1 MIMDSKIKIIMN
13 FLRASTLLN
22 RTGLKLVEG
31 TDLASVQQWQLLGII
46 DRNEGISLAKLCEET
61 LVTKQNITGL
71 VERLRKADLITTW
84 TDSNDKRITRVGITS
99 KGKDTMEK
107 MKPRTEMSNNTT
119 FADFTKEELNMFD
132 DMLER
137 FTTSLLR
144 ESNIQKGRKE

>member
-1 MIMDSKIKIIMN
+1 MDSKVKIIMN
-13 FLRASTLLN
+13 LLRTSTLLN
-22 RTGLKLVEG
+22 RVGLKLVEG

-71 VERLRKADLITTW
+71 VERLRKAGVITTW

-99 KGKDTMEK
+99 KGKETMEE

-119 FADFTKEELNMFD
+119 FADFSEEELDMFD
-132 DMLER
+132 NMLER
-137 FTTSLLR
+137 LVTSLLL
-144 ESNIQKGRKE
+144 ESNVKEGKKE

>member
-1 MIMDSKIKIIMN
+1 MDSKVKIIMN
-13 FLRASTLLN
+13 LLRTSTLLN
-22 RTGLKLVEG
+22 RTGIKLVEG
-31 TDLASVQQWQLLGII
+31 TKLASVQQWQLLGII

-71 VERLRKADLITTW
+71 VDRLRKAELITTW

-99 KGKDTMEK
+99 KGKETMAE

-119 FADFTKEELNMFD
+119 FAEFSEKELDQFD

-137 FTTSLLR
+137 LVNSLLL
-144 ESNIQKGRKE
+144 ESNIKKGRKE

>member
-1 MIMDSKIKIIMN
+1 MDSKVKIIMN
-13 FLRASTLLN
+13 LLRTSTLLS
-22 RTGLKLVEG
+22 RTGIKLVEG
-31 TDLASVQQWQLLGII
+31 TKLASVQQWQLLGII

-71 VERLRKADLITTW
+71 VDRLRKAELITTW

-99 KGKDTMEK
+99 KGKETMEE

-119 FADFTKEELNMFD
+119 FADFSDEELDQFD

-137 FTTSLLR
+137 LVNSLLL
-144 ESNIQKGRKE
+144 ESNVKKGRTE

>member
-1 MIMDSKIKIIMN
+1 MDSKVKIIMN
-13 FLRASTLLN
+13 LLRTSTLLN
-22 RTGLKLVEG
+22 RTGIKLVEG
-31 TDLASVQQWQLLGII
+31 TKLASVQQWQLLGII

-71 VERLRKADLITTW
+71 VDRLHKAELITTW

-99 KGKDTMEK
+99 KGKETMAE

-119 FADFTKEELNMFD
+119 FAEFSEKELDQFD

-137 FTTSLLR
+137 LVNSLLL
-144 ESNIQKGRKE
+144 ESNIKKGRKE